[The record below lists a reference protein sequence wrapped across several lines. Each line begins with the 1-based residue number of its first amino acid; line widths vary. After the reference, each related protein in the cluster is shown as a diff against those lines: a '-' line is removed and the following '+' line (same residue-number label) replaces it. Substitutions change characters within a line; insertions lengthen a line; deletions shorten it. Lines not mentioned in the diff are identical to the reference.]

1 MSEIRKFPWVRHL
14 RSEPSSHILA
24 YRNGALR
31 RSGRGLAFWF
41 LPMGAS
47 IAEVPV
53 DDRDQEFSFNG
64 RTSDFQL
71 VNVQGVV
78 TYRITDAEKI
88 ASRID
93 FSIDLKRGVHR
104 KQPLD
109 QLSALL
115 SGIAQRVALG
125 HIARLGVRELLTRG
139 LEELQAAIAAGLL
152 DDASLRGLGID
163 VVSAHVYELKPTAEL
178 EKALQTPTREALQQS
193 ADEATFQRRA
203 LAVQK
208 ERAIAENEL
217 LNQIELARREEQLI
231 GQRGQ
236 NERQRAQ
243 EAAEAQRIAS
253 AADAERVKVE
263 AGALAEKIRV
273 VEGAKAGAEK
283 ERLDAYRELPL
294 DVLIGLTLRELPGK
308 LKVEHLNIT
317 PEMLGPALNRVLQA
331 GARRLEAR

>member
-1 MSEIRKFPWVRHL
+1 MSEIRNFPWVRHL
-14 RSEPSSHILA
+14 RSEPSSHVLA

-41 LPMGAS
+41 FPMGAS

-78 TYRITDAEKI
+78 TYRITEAERI

-93 FSIDLKRGVHR
+93 FSIDLKRGVHL

-115 SGIAQRVALG
+115 TGIAQRIALG

-139 LEELQAAIAAGLL
+139 LEELQAAIGAGLL
-152 DDASLRGLGID
+152 HDESLRGLGID
-163 VVSAHVYELKPTAEL
+163 VVSAHVYDLKPTAEL

-217 LNQIELARREEQLI
+217 QNQIELARREEQLI
-231 GQRGQ
+231 EQRGQ
-236 NERQRAQ
+236 NERHRAK
-243 EAAEAQRIAS
+243 ETAEAQRIA
-253 AADAERVKVE
+253 ATADADRVTVE

-273 VEGAKAGAEK
+273 VEAAKANAEK
-283 ERLDAYRELPL
+283 ERLDAYRELPME
-294 DVLIGLTLRELPGK
+294 VLVGLALRDLPGK
-308 LKVEHLNIT
+308 LAVEHLNIT
-317 PEMLGPALNRVLQA
+317 PEMLGPVINRFLEA